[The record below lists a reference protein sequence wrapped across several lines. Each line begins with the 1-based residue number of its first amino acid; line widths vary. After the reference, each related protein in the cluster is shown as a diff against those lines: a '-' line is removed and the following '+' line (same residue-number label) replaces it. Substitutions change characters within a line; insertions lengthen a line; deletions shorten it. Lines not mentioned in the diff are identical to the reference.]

1 MLVINAI
8 STWSTWHNSIVT
20 LTAALRISPRSDMY
34 NDKSESLFRTYH
46 KLSFIFMLNVMVTTE
61 LIAWL
66 CVSYTQTFQPMSFNF
81 NSDYSYVSWNLVI
94 KEVKSLEKMQNII
107 NNTSNMLEMS
117 ALKIEIRKCLEN
129 CAWYRLNCI
138 YMASS
143 SYREVLRWPEVIKRY
158 PKLHITHES
167 IAANI
172 IIKNC

>member
-1 MLVINAI
+1 MLVINGI
-8 STWSTWHNSIVT
+8 SKWSTWHNGIVT
-20 LTAALRISPRSDMY
+20 LTAALKLSPRSDMY

-94 KEVKSLEKMQNII
+94 KEVKSLEQMQNII

-129 CAWYRLNCI
+129 CDWYRLNWI
-138 YMASS
+138 YLASS
-143 SYREVLRWPEVIKRY
+143 AYKEVLRWPEVIKRY
-158 PKLHITHES
+158 PKLHKTHES

-172 IIKNC
+172 IIKAC

>member
-1 MLVINAI
+1 MPFQRDQLDTMVL
-8 STWSTWHNSIVT
+8 W
-20 LTAALRISPRSDMY
+20 LSPRLSESARKSDTY
-34 NDKSESLFRTYH
+34 NDKSESLFHTYPKH
-46 KLSFIFMLNVMVTTE
+46 SFIFVLNVIVTTK
-61 LIAWL
+61 LMVWL
-66 CVSYTQTFQPMSFNF
+66 CVSFTQTFQPTSFNF
-81 NSDYSYVSWNLVI
+81 NSDYSYVSWNWVI

-138 YMASS
+138 YLASS

-158 PKLHITHES
+158 PKLHKTHES

-172 IIKNC
+172 IIKAC